1 MTLRIW
7 AMLPVLMLLVAC
19 SGSSSSGP
27 ASSGALPD
35 HDEPPLEDP
44 EQDNPPEEPSPP
56 EGGPLAGVVQKG
68 PFQAGSKVTLV
79 PLILGAVDEGARV
92 LETTVD
98 EQGRYAFA
106 ATGLSGPALL
116 KVQGYWFDER
126 NGQFSSEPITLRA
139 VVNVADGKGNINPL
153 TDLISA
159 RLQ

>member
-19 SGSSSSGP
+19 GGSSSSGP

-106 ATGLSGPALL
+106 A
-116 KVQGYWFDER
+116 
-126 NGQFSSEPITLRA
+126 
-139 VVNVADGKGNINPL
+139 
-153 TDLISA
+153 A
-159 RLQ
+159 RHC